1 MTTSFPFP
9 PRIPAGMTTTRD
21 ALLTDLRTRFPN
33 GVSSVELL
41 DTYGPA
47 AKTRIGEL
55 RRDGWAIDTTAA
67 QRKGVAVYTL
77 RSLTQDNSDNTLAGC
92 VIRLSERG
100 WSSRTHRDAA
110 LHGTGDLLE
119 RAEAAAL
126 AAYRAVLAGE
136 GHGRAAA
143 AAVSP
148 SPSGPVDDR
157 IDFLD
162 FLDLG
167 L

>member
-1 MTTSFPFP
+1 
-9 PRIPAGMTTTRD
+9 MTTTRD

-67 QRKGVAVYTL
+67 DGVAVYTL
-77 RSLTQDNSDNTLAGC
+77 LSLAQGNSDNTLAGC

-100 WSSRTHRDAA
+100 WSSRTHKDAA

-143 AAVSP
+143 SAAAVP
-148 SPSGPVDDR
+148 PEPVDDR

>member
-67 QRKGVAVYTL
+67 DGVAVYTL
-77 RSLTQDNSDNTLAGC
+77 LSLTQGNSDNTLAGC

-100 WSSRTHRDAA
+100 WSSRTHKDAG

-136 GHGRAAA
+136 GHGIASAAA
-143 AAVSP
+143 AP
-148 SPSGPVDDR
+148 PEPVDGR

>member
-1 MTTSFPFP
+1 MNTSFPFA

-67 QRKGVAVYTL
+67 DGVAVYTL
-77 RSLTQDNSDNTLAGC
+77 LSLTQGNSDNTIAGC
-92 VIRLSERG
+92 VLRLSERG
-100 WSSRTHRDAA
+100 WSSRTHKDAS
-110 LHGTGDLLE
+110 LPGDVLE

-126 AAYRAVLAGE
+126 AAYRAVLAG
-136 GHGRAAA
+136 HTPAPQALRVVA
-143 AAVSP
+143 
-148 SPSGPVDDR
+148 VDDR

-162 FLDLG
+162 FLELG

>member
-1 MTTSFPFP
+1 
-9 PRIPAGMTTTRD
+9 MTTTRD

-67 QRKGVAVYTL
+67 DGVAVYTL
-77 RSLTQDNSDNTLAGC
+77 LSLAQGNSDNTLAGC

-100 WSSRTHRDAA
+100 WSSRTHKDAA

-136 GHGRAAA
+136 GHGRAATV
-143 AAVSP
+143 AVP
-148 SPSGPVDDR
+148 PEPVDDR